1 MHHNSSGR
9 TTSSEVQ
16 GSSSTTLSRGR
27 KLALKAAAASL
38 SVMVLAACSSGSSG
52 GTSASPSDSASGGAT
67 GTLKIGAVF
76 PQTGSL
82 ALLGP
87 AAIAGAKQAVD
98 DANAAS
104 PSFKTDLI
112 VKDSGDTTTDIA
124 SSSTKALLSSGV
136 SAILAPESSAVV
148 KTVFSQITNAQVPFI
163 TPAATDPSLTNPNKS
178 NGYFFRTVP
187 SDILQGQALAQ
198 KIVSDGKKNVSI
210 LYMNEAY
217 GTGLNTQIVNTLKA
231 NNVKVAADVPF
242 TPNSTNF
249 NAEVSKVLAPK
260 PDALVVISFDE
271 IKSIAAAL
279 QQNKFDFKNFYGT
292 DGNNGI
298 LGKGDPDITGA
309 QFSTPG
315 VNPDASFK
323 AKLDKINGKTLNSYS
338 YAAEAYDAATVVALA
353 AAQGKSTAPQG
364 IQKNLITVTKG
375 GTKCTS
381 FKACYDLIQKGTD
394 IDYDGVSGPI
404 DWNESGDVTK
414 ASISFY
420 KTTGP
425 DNKTVW
431 VSQQTSSL

>member
-1 MHHNSSGR
+1 MHRISSGR
-9 TTSSEVQ
+9 TASSEVP
-16 GSSSTTLSRGR
+16 GTASTVISRR
-27 KLALKAAAASL
+27 RRVAAKAVAASL
-38 SVMVLAACSSGSSG
+38 SVMVLAACSSGSG
-52 GTSASPSDSASGGAT
+52 GTSSSSAGGNGASGD
-67 GTLKIGAVF
+67 LKIGAIY

-87 AAIAGAKQAVD
+87 AAIAGAKLATAD
-98 DANAAS
+98 INAAK
-104 PSFKTDLI
+104 PTFKTSLT

-124 SSSTKALLSSGV
+124 SSSAKSLLASGT

-148 KTVFSQITNAQVPFI
+148 KTVFSQITNAKVPFI
-163 TPAATDPSLTNPNKS
+163 TPAATDPGLTNPNKS
-178 NGYFFRTVP
+178 NGMFFRTVP
-187 SDILQGQALAQ
+187 SDLLQGQALAQ
-198 KIVSDGKKNVSI
+198 KIVSDGKKNVAI

-217 GTGLNTQIVNTLKA
+217 GTGLNNQIVNTLKA
-231 NNVKVAADVPF
+231 NNVKVGADVSF

-249 NAEVSKVLAPK
+249 NAEVGKVLAAK

-271 IKSIAAAL
+271 IKSISAAL

-315 VNPDASFK
+315 VNPASGLK
-323 AKLDKINGKTLNSYS
+323 DKLNTENGKPLSSFS
-338 YAAEAYDAATVVALA
+338 YAAESYDATILIALA
-353 AAQGKSTAPQG
+353 AAEGKSTAPQT
-364 IQKNLITVTKG
+364 IADNLIKVSDG
-375 GTKCTS
+375 GTKCTT

-394 IDYDGVSGPI
+394 IDYDGQSGPI
-404 DWNESGDVTK
+404 AWNKAGDVTK

-420 KTTGP
+420 KTVGP
-425 DNKTVW
+425 NNKTDW

>member
-1 MHHNSSGR
+1 MLRNSPAAR
-9 TTSSEVQ
+9 ANRP
-16 GSSSTTLSRGR
+16 GSDAGHSRGPAR
-27 KLALKAAAASL
+27 FATKAAAVSL
-38 SVMVLAACSSGSSG
+38 TVALMAAAGCSSSSGSASDDG
-52 GTSASPSDSASGGAT
+52 SAS

-87 AAIAGAKQAVD
+87 AAIAGSKLAVKD
-98 DANAAS
+98 INAAK
-104 PSFKTDLI
+104 PSFTTQLT

-124 SSSTKALLSSGV
+124 SSSTKSLLSSGV

-148 KTVFSQITNAQVPFI
+148 KTVFSQITNAKVPFI
-163 TPAATDPSLTNPNKS
+163 TPAATDPQLTNPNKS

-198 KIVSDGKKNVSI
+198 KIVSDGKKKVSV

-217 GTGLNTQIVNTLKA
+217 GTGLNKQITDTLKA
-231 NNVKVAADVPF
+231 NGVTVAADVSF

-249 NAEVSKVLAPK
+249 NAEVGKVLASK

-315 VNPDASFK
+315 VNPAADSKSKFDAE
-323 AKLDKINGKTLNSYS
+323 NGKKLSSYS
-338 YAAEAYDAATVVALA
+338 YAAESYDATILTALA
-353 AAQGKSTAPQG
+353 AAQGKSTSPEK
-364 IQKNLITVTKG
+364 IKENLPTISKG
-375 GTKCTS
+375 GTKCTT
-381 FKACYDLIQKGTD
+381 FKQCYDLIQKGTD
-394 IDYDGVSGPI
+394 IDYDGQSGPI
-404 DWNESGDVTK
+404 NFNSAGDVTK

-425 DNKTVW
+425 DNKTDW
-431 VSQQTSSL
+431 ASQQTSSL